1 MGLVMKVRQGVGIA
15 DGSLSGR
22 GEPSLKVRGQVVSRE
37 KRLDKSRGGY
47 ERGRGGLLLEQQR

>member
-1 MGLVMKVRQGVGIA
+1 MGLVMKVWQGEVIA

-37 KRLDKSRGGY
+37 KRIDKSRGGY
-47 ERGRGGLLLEQQR
+47 EGGSGFCC